1 MSMSGKLQ
9 SRIAPLNSG
18 GNRTYNPSESSAGK
32 EANPDQVEFHKL
44 LQNSN
49 ADVVRERMA
58 KKSGDLSAAKTDEE
72 FRKMLADKS
81 NPQRTPKNTLGKD
94 DFMKLFIA
102 QMQSQDPLNPQDA
115 TQMSAQMAQ
124 FNSLEQMMNLNK
136 TLESMLKGQST
147 DRAVSMINYVG
158 KEVDLANGM
167 LKWDKNKLTKSTFQI
182 DQPLANATIEVR
194 DGSGKI
200 VSEDSL
206 GNLMP
211 GEHNIK
217 WSGKLKDGTAAN
229 SGIYNF
235 AIVGKTT
242 DGQDVS
248 VPIKTKVKVTGIDLQ
263 SEGGA
268 FFTEIGKI
276 EIKEISSVGLQGFDE
291 ARTALNTLDEKPN
304 KNLAGESE
312 NTEIISG
319 EMPPSGEPASSDI
332 QPPPNTLNVDT
343 NDDANADASDLA
355 VSSPSKL
362 SAPSAAIEPEDAMG
376 PGPTPRDIPITFAG
390 R

>member
-147 DRAVSMINYVG
+147 DRAVSMVNYVG

-263 SEGGA
+263 SEGGS
-268 FFTEIGKI
+268 FFTEVGKI
-276 EIKEISSVGLQGFDE
+276 DVKDISSVGLQDFDE
-291 ARTALNTLDEKPN
+291 ARDALNTIEDKPTKKLVDQAEN
-304 KNLAGESE
+304 PEGISVEIPLIGDSAASE
-312 NTEIISG
+312 NQA
-319 EMPPSGEPASSDI
+319 ASSPI
-332 QPPPNTLNVDT
+332 NSQLNRDG
-343 NDDANADASDLA
+343 SE
-355 VSSPSKL
+355 VSV
-362 SAPSAAIEPEDAMG
+362 SAPSKSSPPSAAVEPEDTMG

>member
-18 GNRTYNPSESSAGK
+18 GNRTYNPSESTAGK

-147 DRAVSMINYVG
+147 DRAVSMVNYVG

-263 SEGGA
+263 SEGGS
-268 FFTEIGKI
+268 FFTEVGKI
-276 EIKEISSVGLQGFDE
+276 DVKDISSVGLQDFDE
-291 ARTALNTLDEKPN
+291 ARDALNIIEDKPT
-304 KNLAGESE
+304 KKLVDQADHPEV
-312 NTEIISG
+312 ISG
-319 EMPPSGEPASSDI
+319 EPPLTGESAASENQPASSPINMESNPDG
-332 QPPPNTLNVDT
+332 
-343 NDDANADASDLA
+343 SE
-355 VSSPSKL
+355 SSV
-362 SAPSAAIEPEDAMG
+362 SAPSKSSLPSNAIEPEDTMG
-376 PGPTPRDIPITFAG
+376 PGPTSRDIPITFAG

>member
-18 GNRTYNPSESSAGK
+18 GNREYNPGDAATPK
-32 EANPDQVEFHKL
+32 DKNPDQVEFHKL

-49 ADVVRERMA
+49 ADVARERMA
-58 KKSGDLSAAKTDEE
+58 KKSGDLSGAKTDEE

-136 TLESMLKGQST
+136 SLEAMLKGQAT
-147 DRAVSMINYVG
+147 DRAVSMVNYVG
-158 KEVDLANGM
+158 KEVDVGNGQ
-167 LKWDKNKLTKSTFQI
+167 LKWDKNKLTKSTFEI
-182 DQPLANATIEVR
+182 SQPLANSVIEVR
-194 DGSGKI
+194 DGSGL
-200 VSEDSL
+200 VVAQEDL

-211 GEHNIK
+211 GEHNLK
-217 WSGKLKDGTAAN
+217 WNGKLKDGNTAN
-229 SGIYNF
+229 PGVYNF
-235 AIVGKTT
+235 SIIAKTT
-242 DGQDVS
+242 DGQDVAI
-248 VPIKTKVKVTGIDLQ
+248 PIKSKVKVTGIDMQ

-276 EIKEISSVGLQGFDE
+276 DIKDIASVGLQGFDE
-291 ARTALNTLDEKPN
+291 AKTALNVLEKTPTKSEVEASPKEKDREVQGAATENELPKKPEQPALDTQPSEV
-304 KNLAGESE
+304 LSEEESP
-312 NTEIISG
+312 TAV
-319 EMPPSGEPASSDI
+319 PSGPQI
-332 QPPPNTLNVDT
+332 
-343 NDDANADASDLA
+343 AN
-355 VSSPSKL
+355 
-362 SAPSAAIEPEDAMG
+362 
-376 PGPTPRDIPITFAG
+376 IPITFAG
-390 R
+390 Q

>member
-18 GNRTYNPSESSAGK
+18 GNRTYNPSEAAAGAEK
-32 EANPDQVEFHKL
+32 NPDQVEFHKL

-49 ADVVRERMA
+49 ADVARERMA

-147 DRAVSMINYVG
+147 DRAVSMVNYVG
-158 KEVDLANGM
+158 KEVDLANGL

-182 DQPLANATIEVR
+182 DQPLASATIEVR
-194 DGSGKI
+194 DASGKI
-200 VSEDSL
+200 VSEDTL

-217 WSGKLKDGTAAN
+217 WSGKLKDGSAAN
-229 SGIYNF
+229 PGIYNF
-235 AIVGKTT
+235 ALVGKTT

-263 SEGGA
+263 SEGGS
-268 FFTEIGKI
+268 FFTEVGKV
-276 EIKEISSVGLQGFDE
+276 EIKDISSVGLQGFDE
-291 ARTALNTLDEKPN
+291 AKDALNNIEDKPT
-304 KNLAGESE
+304 KKLVDKAG
-312 NTEIISG
+312 NPEIISG
-319 EMPPSGEPASSDI
+319 ENPPAGESATSENPPAASLINIEPNNDESEI
-332 QPPPNTLNVDT
+332 SVSTPPN
-343 NDDANADASDLA
+343 
-355 VSSPSKL
+355 SSG
-362 SAPSAAIEPEDAMG
+362 ASAAIEPEDTMG
-376 PGPTPRDIPITFAG
+376 PGPTTRDIPITFAG